1 MIVLLINT
9 NFKVKIQ
16 KEKKKKKTLY
26 KHIELPL
33 QRSSCSLSYKSC
45 ELHLLA
51 SVSLAL
57 MDVGSFAIRAALL
70 VVSLAVHH
78 RGIAR
83 GGGCD
88 LYKGIWVRDEAYPL
102 YDASR
107 CPFIE
112 KEFDCRK
119 NGRPDRDY
127 LKYRWQP
134 KAGCK
139 FPRYTLFFSLILPSK
154 C

>member
-1 MIVLLINT
+1 MIVLLINA

-16 KEKKKKKTLY
+16 EKKKKLY
-26 KHIELPL
+26 INILNYRYDV
-33 QRSSCSLSYKSC
+33 RSSCSLSYKSC

-70 VVSLAVHH
+70 VVSLAGHH

-107 CPFIE
+107 CPFLE

-139 FPRYTLFFSLILPSK
+139 FPRYTLFFSLILSSK